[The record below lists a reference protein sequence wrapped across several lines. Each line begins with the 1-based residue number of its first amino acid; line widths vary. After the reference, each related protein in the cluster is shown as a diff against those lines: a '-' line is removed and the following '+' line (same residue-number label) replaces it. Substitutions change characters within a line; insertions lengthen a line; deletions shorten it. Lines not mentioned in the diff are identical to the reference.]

1 MPEMSF
7 LESVLEQ
14 YEIVADKIKL
24 DDGIRERLRYPK
36 RALIVSIPIE
46 MDTGIVKVFKGY
58 RVQHDIAM
66 GPSKGG
72 IRYHPNVN
80 LEEVTALAMLMS
92 LKCGLMQLPYGGAK
106 GGICCNPKEMSQKEI
121 ERTTRR
127 FTTEIIWAIGPEE
140 DIPAPDINTNMQT
153 MAWMMDTYSMQKGH
167 TVLGVVTGKPLVL
180 GGSLGREDATGRGVF
195 YMVEESAKIVGK
207 ELKELTV
214 AIQGFGNVGSVAARL
229 LFEKGCKVIAVS
241 GSKVGVYN
249 KEGIN
254 IKDLIQHIRENK
266 EIADFHNVDTI
277 TNEELL
283 ELDCDVL
290 IPAAIEGQINKHN
303 ANDINAKIIVEGANG
318 PTTPEADK
326 ILYDR
331 DVLLIPDILANSGGV
346 VISYFE
352 WVQDLQFYFWNEIE
366 IQQRLKE
373 MMVNIFDSIL
383 SLSRE
388 KKTDLRTTAW
398 MLGVSRISEAHKAR
412 GLYP

>member
-1 MPEMSF
+1 MSF

-36 RALIVSIPIE
+36 RALIVSVPIE

-58 RVQHDIAM
+58 RVQHDITL

-92 LKCGLMQLPYGGAK
+92 LKCALVQLPYGGAK
-106 GGICCNPKEMSQKEI
+106 GGICCNPKDMSQKEI
-121 ERTTRR
+121 ERITRR
-127 FTTEIIWAIGPEE
+127 FITEIIWAIGPEE
-140 DIPAPDINTNMQT
+140 DILAPDVNTNMQT
-153 MAWMMDTYSMQKGH
+153 MSWMMDTYSMQKGH
-167 TVLGVVTGKPLVL
+167 TILGVVTGKPLLL
-180 GGSLGREDATGRGVF
+180 GGSLGREEGTGRGVF
-195 YMVEESAKIVGK
+195 YMVEESTKVIGK
-207 ELKELTV
+207 ELKGLTV
-214 AIQGFGNVGSVAARL
+214 AIQGFGNVGSVAAGL

-241 GSKVGVYN
+241 GSKRGIYN
-249 KEGIN
+249 KGGIN
-254 IKDLIQHIRENK
+254 IKNLIQHIKENK
-266 EIADFHNVDTI
+266 EIADFHNVNTI

-283 ELDCDVL
+283 ALDCDVL
-290 IPAAIEGQINKHN
+290 IPAAIEGQITGHN
-303 ANDINAKIIVEGANG
+303 ANDIKAKIIVEGANG

-326 ILYDR
+326 ILCDR

-346 VISYFE
+346 IISYFE
-352 WVQDLQFYFWNEIE
+352 WVQDLQFYFWKERE
-366 IQQRLKE
+366 IQQRLRE
-373 MMVNIFDSIL
+373 IMTNIFNSVL

-388 KKTDLRTTAW
+388 KKTDMRTAAW
-398 MLGVSRISEAHKAR
+398 MLGVSRISEAQKLR

>member
-1 MPEMSF
+1 MSF

-36 RALIVSIPIE
+36 RALIVSVPIE

-58 RVQHDIAM
+58 RVQHDVTL

-92 LKCGLMQLPYGGAK
+92 LKCALMQLPYGGAK

-121 ERTTRR
+121 ERITRR
-127 FTTEIIWAIGPEE
+127 YTTEIIWAIGPEE

-167 TVLGVVTGKPLVL
+167 TILGVVTGKPLVL
-180 GGSLGREDATGRGVF
+180 GGSLGREEGTGRGVF
-195 YMVEESAKIVGK
+195 YMTEESAKIIGK
-207 ELKELTV
+207 KLRGLTV

-241 GSKVGVYN
+241 GSKGGIYN
-249 KEGIN
+249 KRGIN
-254 IKDLIQHIRENK
+254 IKNLIQHINENK
-266 EIADFHNVDTI
+266 EIADFHNVNTI

-283 ELDCDVL
+283 ALDCDIL

-303 ANDINAKIIVEGANG
+303 AKNIKAKIIVEGANG

-326 ILYDR
+326 ILYGR

-346 VISYFE
+346 IISYFE
-352 WVQDLQFYFWNEIE
+352 WVQDLQFYFWKEREIL
-366 IQQRLKE
+366 QRLRE
-373 MMVNIFDSIL
+373 IMTTIFNSVL

-388 KKTDLRTTAW
+388 KKVDMRTASW
-398 MLGVSRISEAHKAR
+398 MLGVSRISEAHKSR
-412 GLYP
+412 GMYP

>member
-1 MPEMSF
+1 MSF

-36 RALIVSIPIE
+36 RALIVSVPIE

-58 RVQHDIAM
+58 RVQHDVTL

-92 LKCGLMQLPYGGAK
+92 LKCALMQLPYGGAK

-121 ERTTRR
+121 ERITRR
-127 FTTEIIWAIGPEE
+127 YTTEIIWAIGPEE

-167 TVLGVVTGKPLVL
+167 TILGVVTGKPLVL
-180 GGSLGREDATGRGVF
+180 GGSLGREEGTGRGVF
-195 YMVEESAKIVGK
+195 YMAEESAKVIGK
-207 ELKELTV
+207 KLRGLTV

-241 GSKVGVYN
+241 GSKGGIYN
-249 KEGIN
+249 KRGIN
-254 IKDLIQHIRENK
+254 IKNLIQHINENK
-266 EIADFHNVDTI
+266 EIADFHNVNTI

-283 ELDCDVL
+283 ALDCDIL

-303 ANDINAKIIVEGANG
+303 AKNIKAKIIVEGANG

-326 ILYDR
+326 ILYGR

-346 VISYFE
+346 IISYFE
-352 WVQDLQFYFWNEIE
+352 WVQDLQFYFWKEREIL
-366 IQQRLKE
+366 QRLRE
-373 MMVNIFDSIL
+373 IMTTIFNSVL
-383 SLSRE
+383 SLSGE
-388 KKTDLRTTAW
+388 KKVDMRTASW
-398 MLGVSRISEAHKAR
+398 MLGVSRISEAHKSR

>member
-1 MPEMSF
+1 MSF

-36 RALIVSIPIE
+36 RALIVSVPIE

-58 RVQHDIAM
+58 RVQHDVTL

-92 LKCGLMQLPYGGAK
+92 LKCALMQLPYGGAK

-121 ERTTRR
+121 ERITRR
-127 FTTEIIWAIGPEE
+127 YTTEIIWAIGPEE

-167 TVLGVVTGKPLVL
+167 TILGVVTGKPLVL
-180 GGSLGREDATGRGVF
+180 GGSLGREEGTGRGVF
-195 YMVEESAKIVGK
+195 YMTEESAKIIGK
-207 ELKELTV
+207 KLRGLTV

-241 GSKVGVYN
+241 GSKGGIYN
-249 KEGIN
+249 KRGIN
-254 IKDLIQHIRENK
+254 IKNLIQHINENK
-266 EIADFHNVDTI
+266 EIADFHNVNTI

-283 ELDCDVL
+283 ALDCDIL

-303 ANDINAKIIVEGANG
+303 AKNIKAKIIVEGANG

-326 ILYDR
+326 ILYGR

-346 VISYFE
+346 IISYFE
-352 WVQDLQFYFWNEIE
+352 WVQDLQFYFWKEREIL
-366 IQQRLKE
+366 QRLRE
-373 MMVNIFDSIL
+373 IMTTIFNSVL
-383 SLSRE
+383 SLSGE
-388 KKTDLRTTAW
+388 KKVDMRTASW
-398 MLGVSRISEAHKAR
+398 MLGVSRISEAHKSR

>member
-1 MPEMSF
+1 MSF

-36 RALIVSIPIE
+36 RALIVSVPIE

-58 RVQHDIAM
+58 RVQHDVAL

-92 LKCGLMQLPYGGAK
+92 LKCALMQLPYGGAK

-121 ERTTRR
+121 ERITRR
-127 FTTEIIWAIGPEE
+127 YTTEIIWAIGPEE

-167 TVLGVVTGKPLVL
+167 TILGVVTGKPLVL
-180 GGSLGREDATGRGVF
+180 GGSLGREEGTGRGVF
-195 YMVEESAKIVGK
+195 YMAEESAKVIGEK
-207 ELKELTV
+207 LRGLTV

-241 GSKVGVYN
+241 GSKGGIYN
-249 KEGIN
+249 KRGIN
-254 IKDLIQHIRENK
+254 IKNLIQHINENK
-266 EIADFHNVDTI
+266 EIADFHNVNTI

-283 ELDCDVL
+283 ALDCDIL

-303 ANDINAKIIVEGANG
+303 AKNIKAKIIVEGANG

-326 ILYDR
+326 ILYGR

-346 VISYFE
+346 IISYFE
-352 WVQDLQFYFWNEIE
+352 WVQDLQFYFWKEREIL
-366 IQQRLKE
+366 QRLRE
-373 MMVNIFDSIL
+373 IMTTIFNSVL
-383 SLSRE
+383 SLSGE
-388 KKTDLRTTAW
+388 KKVDMRTASW
-398 MLGVSRISEAHKAR
+398 MLGVSRISEAHKSR
-412 GLYP
+412 GMYP

>member
-1 MPEMSF
+1 MSF

-24 DDGIRERLRYPK
+24 DNGIRERLRYPK
-36 RALIVSIPIE
+36 RALIVSVPVE

-58 RVQHDIAM
+58 RVQHDIAL

-72 IRYHPNVN
+72 IRYHPNVS

-92 LKCGLMQLPYGGAK
+92 LKCALVQLPYGGAK

-121 ERTTRR
+121 ERITRR
-127 FTTEIIWAIGPEE
+127 YTTEIIWAIGPEE

-167 TVLGVVTGKPLVL
+167 TILGVVTGKPLVL
-180 GGSLGREDATGRGVF
+180 GGSLGREEGTGRGVF
-195 YMVEESAKIVGK
+195 YMVEESTKVIGGK
-207 ELKELTV
+207 LRGLTV
-214 AIQGFGNVGSVAARL
+214 AIQGFGNVGSIAARL

-241 GSKVGVYN
+241 GSKGGIYN
-249 KEGIN
+249 KGGIN
-254 IKDLIQHIRENK
+254 IKNLIQHINENK
-266 EIADFHNVDTI
+266 EIADFQNVNTI

-283 ELDCDVL
+283 ALDCDVL

-303 ANDINAKIIVEGANG
+303 AKGIKAKIIVEGANG

-326 ILYDR
+326 ILYGR

-346 VISYFE
+346 IISYFE
-352 WVQDLQFYFWNEIE
+352 WVQDLQFYFWKEREIM
-366 IQQRLKE
+366 QRLRE
-373 MMVNIFDSIL
+373 IMANIFNSVL

-388 KKTDLRTTAW
+388 KKVDMRTAAW
-398 MLGVSRISEAHKAR
+398 MLGVSRISEAQKSR

>member
-1 MPEMSF
+1 MSF

-36 RALIVSIPIE
+36 RALIVSVPIE

-58 RVQHDIAM
+58 RVQHDVTL

-92 LKCGLMQLPYGGAK
+92 LKCALMQLPYGGAK

-121 ERTTRR
+121 ERITRR
-127 FTTEIIWAIGPEE
+127 YTTEIIWAIGPEE

-167 TVLGVVTGKPLVL
+167 TILGVVTGKPLVL
-180 GGSLGREDATGRGVF
+180 GGSLGREEGTGRGVF
-195 YMVEESAKIVGK
+195 YMAEESAKIIGK
-207 ELKELTV
+207 KLRGLTV

-241 GSKVGVYN
+241 GSKGGIYN
-249 KEGIN
+249 KRGIN
-254 IKDLIQHIRENK
+254 IKNLIQHINENK
-266 EIADFHNVDTI
+266 EIADFHNVNTI

-283 ELDCDVL
+283 ALDCDIL

-303 ANDINAKIIVEGANG
+303 AKNIKAKIIVEGANG

-326 ILYDR
+326 ILYGR

-346 VISYFE
+346 IISYFE
-352 WVQDLQFYFWNEIE
+352 WVQDLQFYFWKEREIL
-366 IQQRLKE
+366 QRLRE
-373 MMVNIFDSIL
+373 IMTTIFNSVL
-383 SLSRE
+383 SLSGE
-388 KKTDLRTTAW
+388 KKVDMRTASW
-398 MLGVSRISEAHKAR
+398 MLGVSRISEAHKSR
-412 GLYP
+412 GMYP

>member
-1 MPEMSF
+1 MSF

-36 RALIVSIPIE
+36 RALIVSVPIE

-58 RVQHDIAM
+58 RVQHDVTL

-92 LKCGLMQLPYGGAK
+92 LKCALMQLPYGGAK

-121 ERTTRR
+121 ERITRR
-127 FTTEIIWAIGPEE
+127 YTTEIIWAIGPEE

-167 TVLGVVTGKPLVL
+167 TILGVVTGKPLVL
-180 GGSLGREDATGRGVF
+180 GGSLGREEGTGRGVF
-195 YMVEESAKIVGK
+195 YMTEESAKIIGK
-207 ELKELTV
+207 KLRGLTV

-241 GSKVGVYN
+241 GSKGGIYN
-249 KEGIN
+249 KRGIN
-254 IKDLIQHIRENK
+254 IKNLIQHINENK
-266 EIADFHNVDTI
+266 EISDFHNVNTI

-283 ELDCDVL
+283 ALDCDIL

-303 ANDINAKIIVEGANG
+303 AKNIKAKIIVEGANG

-326 ILYDR
+326 ILYGR

-346 VISYFE
+346 IISYFE
-352 WVQDLQFYFWNEIE
+352 WVQDLQFYFWKEREIL
-366 IQQRLKE
+366 QRLRE
-373 MMVNIFDSIL
+373 IMTTIFNSVL
-383 SLSRE
+383 SLSGE
-388 KKTDLRTTAW
+388 KKVDMRTASW
-398 MLGVSRISEAHKAR
+398 MLGVSRISEAHKSR